1 MAAARAMI
9 SYYENFL
16 ACMSDSLKC
25 IEITT
30 RSGERLEPD
39 NQTRDFPKCAGCLR
53 KSVAA
58 AAHNSSA
65 QELAVLMH
73 HANLKMEDIHVF
85 GKLNQQPS
93 EETWNVLAIAK
104 KESQ

>member
-1 MAAARAMI
+1 MDQRVVSESEEKHTMR
-9 SYYENFL
+9 YF
-16 ACMSDSLKC
+16 
-25 IEITT
+25 
-30 RSGERLEPD
+30 
-39 NQTRDFPKCAGCLR
+39 FP
-53 KSVAA
+53 
-58 AAHNSSA
+58 
-65 QELAVLMH
+65 QELAILMH